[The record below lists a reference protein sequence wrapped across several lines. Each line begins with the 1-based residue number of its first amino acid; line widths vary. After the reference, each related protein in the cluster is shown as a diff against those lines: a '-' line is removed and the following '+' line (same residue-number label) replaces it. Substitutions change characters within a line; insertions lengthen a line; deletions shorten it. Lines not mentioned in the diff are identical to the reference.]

1 MKRVLLG
8 LTIVAAAARVVT
20 MWRRENAR
28 DRWLAANGGSA
39 PADGGAADAAA
50 PKPVHARHGSHAD
63 DTAPAVV
70 GGVLEVQ
77 APHRRGA
84 SDAAGDGRIAPLPRD
99 PSGT

>member
-1 MKRVLLG
+1 MKRVLFG

-20 MWRRENAR
+20 MWRRKNAR

-39 PADGGAADAAA
+39 AADDGAADAAA
-50 PKPVHARHGSHAD
+50 PKPVRERHVSHAG

-70 GGVLEVQ
+70 GGVLEVH

-84 SDAAGDGRIAPLPRD
+84 PDAAGDGGIAALPRN

>member
-39 PADGGAADAAA
+39 PANDGAADAAA
-50 PKPVHARHGSHAD
+50 PKPVRERHVGHAA
-63 DTAPAVV
+63 DTAPA
-70 GGVLEVQ
+70 EMQ

-84 SDAAGDGRIAPLPRD
+84 SDAAGDGGIGPLPRD